1 MTLYFLEKSRYTWFY
16 SDVNIFEFE
25 FGFLSLTRFRG
36 LILNEFGI
44 SKDSS
49 YVQLIESKRFR
60 KLDFIKVQ
68 RVRSPENLL
77 STHHY

>member
-1 MTLYFLEKSRYTWFY
+1 MTLYFLEKSRYTWCH

-25 FGFLSLTRFRG
+25 FIFLSLTSFRG

-49 YVQLIESKRFR
+49 YVQLIESKRFG

-68 RVRSPENLL
+68 SPEN
-77 STHHY
+77 